1 MKATYLRSS
10 VYSMRSHENTGS
22 PFWPRDL
29 CPRGTSR
36 AWIDTSRYATRH
48 GVCCIPG
55 FLAALEFDFLLLFS
69 LLLAVDRISVHLGW
83 QCYWFGLSSSSFSF
97 IYPFAWSKREI
108 WWPSSKRDHWGPYC
122 TALNNNNDK
131 SFYTRRDSSDI
142 EFQYHYDFISV
153 SATCEHGCKQEN
165 EKVSPGLSSKRGK
178 CQGSLSL
185 MALIHPSA
193 ILKPERGPVS
203 RCSGYRNIDY
213 DLCIYIT
220 RFYWVWNSLAFPTFM
235 FKEELR
241 LKRLQ

>member
-1 MKATYLRSS
+1 MNRYQQVCDQTWRLLYPRVLGGVGVRFSSSFFFAVGCRSYKCS
-10 VYSMRSHENTGS
+10 FGLAVLLI
-22 PFWPRDL
+22 WP
-29 CPRGTSR
+29 
-36 AWIDTSRYATRH
+36 I
-48 GVCCIPG
+48 
-55 FLAALEFDFLLLFS
+55 FFFLLLYF
-69 LLLAVDRISVHLGW
+69 L
-83 QCYWFGLSSSSFSF
+83 
-97 IYPFAWSKREI
+97 FAWSKREI

-220 RFYWVWNSLAFPTFM
+220 RFCWVWNSLAFPTFM